1 MANRDESQRGPTES
15 PRSDC
20 WGRLN
25 DAADLSPIL
34 TILDTLPEGFR
45 EARRTLFGHLGLR
58 TTSKVLEAGC
68 GPGTALADLLPWIG
82 SGGQIV
88 GIDPTRA
95 LVAEAKE
102 RARKAGVPQAT
113 YFVGDIR
120 QIDRPDNVFDAA
132 FCDKILVHVGP
143 VSQAIGEMVRVTRP
157 GGRVGA
163 VEWFSQ
169 GMMIAADYGLTRQVL
184 DGSAPAGALNP
195 MAPIELESLF
205 ADAGLHHIEAG
216 SIVAESRQYLPSL
229 QVMLQRR
236 VQQAVELA
244 ALSAEAGSAWL
255 DELASRAARGT
266 FYWAALVRWASGAKA
281 GALGQE

>member
-1 MANRDESQRGPTES
+1 MTNKDGSQPGATEP

-25 DAADLSPIL
+25 EAADLSPIL

-45 EARRTLFGHLGLR
+45 AARRTLFGHLGLR
-58 TTSKVLEAGC
+58 ATSHVLEAGC

-82 SGGQIV
+82 SGGRIV

-95 LVAEAKE
+95 LVAEAEE
-102 RARKAGVPQAT
+102 RARKAGVSQTT
-113 YFVGDIR
+113 YLVGDIR
-120 QIDRPDNVFDAA
+120 QIDQPDNVFDAA

-143 VSQAIGEMVRVTRP
+143 VSQAIAEMVRVTRP

-169 GMMIAADYGLTRQVL
+169 GMMIAADYSLTRQVL

-195 MAPIELESLF
+195 LAPIELESLF
-205 ADAGLHHIEAG
+205 ADAGLHHLEAG
-216 SIVAESRQYLPSL
+216 SIVSESRQYLPSL
-229 QVMLQRR
+229 QVMLKRR
-236 VQQAVELA
+236 VEQAVELA
-244 ALSAEAGSAWL
+244 ALSADAGRAWL
-255 DELASRAARGT
+255 DELDARAVRGR
-266 FYWAALVRWASGAKA
+266 FYWAALVRWAAGTKA
-281 GALGQE
+281 GASAR